1 MHPAD
6 REPLARLAA
15 GSREAVRV
23 LPPAGPPRR
32 GRRSAGWGDDDVASP
47 HVASAPGRDDPVAGL
62 RPAAG
67 LRGRLRE
74 RLPQAWQ
81 ESRWALPRSAGVVA
95 VVAAAVA
102 VVVVVA
108 VALVVA
114 PRDAPEVQTVP
125 ARGDEAPAAAPGDAA
140 VPGDAAAP
148 APSPT
153 DPFTV
158 PPSGPAPAGTAP
170 PWGAAAGGPGGQD
183 AALLVVHVVGQVGA
197 PGVVRLPAGAR
208 VADAVEAAGGL
219 TEDADVTRVNLARLV
234 VDGEQVVVPRPGEE
248 LPPPA
253 PGAAAGGPG
262 DGGTPGGS
270 GAIGGAEQPVDLN
283 TATAEQLDTLP
294 GVGPV
299 LSGRILDWRAEHGRF
314 SRVEELLEVPGIGPT
329 LLERL
334 RPLVRV

>member
-1 MHPAD
+1 M
-6 REPLARLAA
+6 
-15 GSREAVRV
+15 

-32 GRRSAGWGDDDVASP
+32 GRRSAGWGDDDVALP
-47 HVASAPGRDDPVAGL
+47 RAASAFGGDDPVAGL

-114 PRDAPEVQTVP
+114 PRDTPEVQTVP
-125 ARGDEAPAAAPGDAA
+125 ARADEAPAAAPGDAA
-140 VPGDAAAP
+140 ASG
-148 APSPT
+148 PSPT

-234 VDGEQVVVPRPGEE
+234 VDGEQVLVPRPGEE
-248 LPPPA
+248 LPPA

-262 DGGTPGGS
+262 DGGAAGGS
-270 GAIGGAEQPVDLN
+270 SAIGGAAEQPVDLN

-299 LSGRILDWRAEHGRF
+299 LSGRILDWRTEHDRF